1 MKIQIINSESENSSF
16 SSRTF
21 FRDIF
26 DYFASL
32 LKDEPIEWGKD
43 GNILAINQVDLESMQ
58 EIPWQEFNLISAETC
73 QQIYDLSYKL
83 DYTKAYIFVTE
94 SWVDSESLKTK
105 FHGLPLIAHYAVFNE
120 VFNYGSEL
128 FAAKSH
134 ITALPQMTEPP
145 EYKFFS
151 LVGRKSNLR
160 SRFIYEL
167 TKQDLSNCLV
177 KYNGTPVG
185 NSNAP
190 VDLDRLD
197 YKSGFYGYSHHYG
210 MSTPSKL
217 IQASL
222 YNNFKAEVQFETDA
236 SGGQGWDLD
245 EYHVTEKT
253 LKPLI
258 MGKPCIMFGP
268 VGYHAWL
275 DQFGIDLGLGNF
287 DTDYDSV
294 ESDVERMCAI
304 VDYIKQVDFTKVQPN
319 QELHDK
325 NIIGLH
331 KLSNLSKSNALDLYR
346 RIRKL

>member
-1 MKIQIINSESENSSF
+1 MKIQVSQSESFASNN
-16 SSRTF
+16 F
-21 FRDIF
+21 FRDVF
-26 DYFASL
+26 EYFTTL
-32 LKDEPIEWGKD
+32 FGDEPIEWGAE
-43 GNILAINQVDLESMQ
+43 GNILAVTNVELNSLNQ
-58 EIPWQEFNLISAETC
+58 IAWQDVNLIAAETC
-73 QQIYDLSYKL
+73 QQIYDLAYKL

-94 SWVDSESLKTK
+94 SWADIEFLKTK
-105 FHGLPLIAHYAVFNE
+105 FYGLPLIAHYAVFNE

-151 LVGRKSNLR
+151 LIGRKSNLR
-160 SRFIYEL
+160 TRFIYEL
-167 TKQDLSNCLV
+167 IKQDLSDCLV
-177 KYNGTPVG
+177 RYNSDQVG
-185 NSNAP
+185 NSDAP
-190 VDLDRLD
+190 AELDQLN
-197 YKSGFYGYSHHYG
+197 YKSGFYGDSHHYG

-236 SGGQGWDLD
+236 SGGQGWDLV

-268 VGYHAWL
+268 VGYHTWL

-287 DTDYDSV
+287 DTDYDLV
-294 ESDVERMCAI
+294 ESDVERMCAV
-304 VDYIKQVDFTKVQPN
+304 VDYIKQIDFTKVQPN

-331 KLSNLSKSNALDLYR
+331 KLSNLSKANTLDLYR
-346 RIRKL
+346 RIRAL